1 MSKTL
6 LFSVLA
12 CTGCVIADEPAL
24 GTGSQSVTGDNGIS
38 LNGISL
44 NGISLY

>member
-1 MSKTL
+1 MNKTL

-12 CTGCVIADEPAL
+12 CTGHVIADEPAL
-24 GTGSQSVTGDNGIS
+24 GTGSQSVTRDS
-38 LNGISL
+38 P